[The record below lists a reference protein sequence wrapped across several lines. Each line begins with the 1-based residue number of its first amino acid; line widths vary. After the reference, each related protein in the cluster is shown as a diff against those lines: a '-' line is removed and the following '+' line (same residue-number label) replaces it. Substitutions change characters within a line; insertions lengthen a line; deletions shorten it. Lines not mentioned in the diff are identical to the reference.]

1 MNVCVR
7 VCVGRTGKKGK
18 RVCRPHFV
26 VNEGNM
32 IWILLLWLHTLHA
45 KNEKVAAQRSPDQTD
60 QRGQNRLSVY
70 NVC

>member
-1 MNVCVR
+1 MNVCVC
-7 VCVGRTGKKGK
+7 VCVGRTGEKGK
-18 RVCRPHFV
+18 RVGRPHFV

-45 KNEKVAAQRSPDQTD
+45 KNEKVAAQRSADQTD